1 MKFAR
6 LRCTRFPHRMGAW
19 HIVEN
24 ERALCEVRPANNTQ
38 YWEDGDALEG
48 YCFNCR
54 MIEEARK

>member
-1 MKFAR
+1 
-6 LRCTRFPHRMGAW
+6 MGAW

-38 YWEDGDALEG
+38 YWEEGDALEG